1 MYYKLL
7 AGTSD
12 VLRRDLSADD
22 PPVERLTVIPA
33 DEHDLEWQAYARWRD
48 GWIETLQDGSEIV
61 HAPNVPL
68 PADPPPA
75 PTQDELDAAAARQY
89 AKLKAL
95 AGMTPAQVQ
104 AWCQANITDLVS
116 ARDAITTLAIAV
128 SVLARRL

>member
-1 MYYKLL
+1 MYQLT
-7 AGTSD
+7 AFPN
-12 VLRRDLSADD
+12 VIRRVGDGAS
-22 PPVERLTVIPA
+22 IPA
-33 DEHDLEWQAYARWRD
+33 DASNTDYRAYLAWVKA
-48 GWIETLQDGSEIV
+48 GNT
-61 HAPNVPL
+61 AL